1 MADDFDGYRK
11 WLGISD
17 KKRPPT
23 HYDLLGISLDEDDP
37 EVIHAAAEQRRRF
50 VESKRGDGHEK
61 IVTEILYRI
70 DESEATLLNNEMRR
84 GYDRQLDLFG
94 KRQKSRQVDPNAPRS
109 RIRSRPGPTVGE
121 GTGFVSTFAGIV
133 AVLCVGFG
141 IMAWFSFQMPWAKL
155 EKDADVGQSKQ
166 QIVQPIPSV
175 VEENKA
181 EDKFEVAA
189 DKLPAAEVAGDSKQQ
204 IVQPIPSVVEEN
216 KAEDK
221 FEVAA
226 DKLPAAE
233 VAGDSNPVPI
243 STPEFVP
250 LFDGKTLGGWKVS
263 NFGGNGKVTVVGG
276 HVLLG
281 SSSNSSTGITLD
293 GSFPTSD
300 YEVIVEAKRVTG
312 NDFFCGITFP
322 VGDSSCSLIVGGWG
336 GGVVGLSSID
346 GKDASQ
352 NQTTSKMTFVND
364 RWYAVRLLVTPVAI
378 KGWIDEA
385 PVIDQPIKGRTF
397 SIRKE
402 IEPSRPFGIAC
413 WKTTA
418 ALRSIKW
425 RDVLPPNK

>member
-50 VESKRGDGHEK
+50 VESKRGDGHDK

-109 RIRSRPGPTVGE
+109 RIQSRPGPTVGE

-155 EKDADVGQSKQ
+155 EKDADVGQ
-166 QIVQPIPSV
+166 
-175 VEENKA
+175 
-181 EDKFEVAA
+181 
-189 DKLPAAEVAGDSKQQ
+189 SKQQ